1 MKSLLYRHRLSVF
14 FLVCIGGCLMAAYL
28 LNDPEFINV
37 LPLLVSLLV
46 ITPLPDLQFPSLFQ
60 GSNQDTPFDN

>member
-1 MKSLLYRHRLSVF
+1 
-14 FLVCIGGCLMAAYL
+14 MAAYL

-60 GSNQDTPFDN
+60 GSNKHTPFDN